1 VPKASRVAVLMWP
14 GAAEVSFHAAETA
27 ARSIGVELLRLEVSE
42 YADLD
47 RAFEIAANG
56 RADALLVMGGP
67 LLFGLRKRITQ
78 LALKHCLP
86 ALYHFPSFA
95 REGGLLV
102 YGPGDT
108 EIYGR
113 AAWYVDKILNG
124 AKPNDLSVEQP
135 TKFELI
141 LNLRTARSLG
151 ITIPTS
157 IMVRADEIRYINVPA
172 LRQAVAIVTNGTLT
186 ARNPA
191 IWGMARR
198 PVRPTPST
206 SATGIRT

>member
-1 VPKASRVAVLMWP
+1 MWP

-86 ALYHFPSFA
+86 TLYHLPSFA

-113 AAWYVDKILNG
+113 AAWYVGKILNG

-135 TKFELI
+135 TKFKLI

-157 IMVRADEIRYINVPA
+157 IMVRADEILWEEAPPHTRASIGRCSA
-172 LRQAVAIVTNGTLT
+172 RACCSACT
-186 ARNPA
+186 ASA
-191 IWGMARR
+191 
-198 PVRPTPST
+198 PTRAC
-206 SATGIRT
+206 SAW